1 MNSIHLQLNIHRSAF
16 QLDLSLQLPGQ
27 GITAVFGPSGSGK
40 TTLLRAVAGLE
51 KSQKGRI
58 QIGSHIW
65 QDTLKGVC
73 LPTWQRPLGYV
84 FQESSL
90 LMHLSVSENL
100 NYGLKRALKVNG
112 VVQSHAA
119 NALQD
124 AIELLGIGRLLQR
137 MPGELSGGERQRV
150 AIARAIAMQP
160 SLLLMDEPLAS
171 LDVARRLEIFPW
183 LSKLRDELK
192 MPMLYVTHSAE
203 EVARLADHL
212 VVLDKGQV
220 TAQGPVSAVLT
231 QVVNP
236 VVVGEDAGALIAGH
250 IGAVAATWHLSRVDF
265 DGGCVWMRDAGLPV
279 GKAVRIR
286 ILARDVSLATTE
298 PQNTSIQNQLRGN
311 IQSITPDAHPSQV
324 MVVLKCGAE
333 EVLARIT
340 KRAVDELA
348 LQVGLSVWAQ
358 VKSVALVPT
367 VGNIVF
373 SLGIILYSTIRIQQ
387 MLANGILTFARTH

>member
-1 MNSIHLQLNIHRSAF
+1 MTRIHLQIQLMRLAF
-16 QLDLSLQLPGQ
+16 KLDVDLQLPGQ
-27 GITAVFGPSGSGK
+27 GITAIFGPSGSGK

-51 KSQKGRI
+51 NNQRGRI
-58 QIGSHIW
+58 QIGSHVW
-65 QDTLKGVC
+65 QDTQQGID
-73 LPTWQRPLGYV
+73 LPTWQRSLGYV

-90 LMHLSVSENL
+90 LPHLRVSDNL
-100 NYGLKRALKVNG
+100 NFGLKRALKSAGNA
-112 VVQSHAA
+112 QSDAA
-119 NALQD
+119 KALQ
-124 AIELLGIGRLLQR
+124 ASIELLGIGNLLQR
-137 MPGELSGGERQRV
+137 MPSELSGGERQRV

-160 SLLLMDEPLAS
+160 QLLLMDEPLAS
-171 LDVARRLEIFPW
+171 LDIARRQEIFPW

-192 MPMLYVTHSAE
+192 MPMLYVTHSTD

-220 TAQGPVSAVLT
+220 KAQGPVSAVLT

-250 IGAVAATWHLSRVDF
+250 IGLVNTHWHLSRVDF
-265 DGGCVWMRDAGLPV
+265 EGGCVWIRDAGVPV
-279 GKAVRIR
+279 GKTVRIR

-298 PQNTSIQNQLRGN
+298 PQNTSIQNQLHGS

-333 EVLARIT
+333 EVLARVT

-348 LQVGLSVWAQ
+348 LQVGQSVWAQ
-358 VKSVALVPT
+358 VKSVALV
-367 VGNIVF
+367 
-373 SLGIILYSTIRIQQ
+373 
-387 MLANGILTFARTH
+387 A